1 MHDAEALFIR
11 SPRSNIRFRDHSMAR
26 DALAVKIR
34 SFTRADQ
41 IRSGFHLNFN
51 LALGY
56 GDAAA
61 IRSPPDTKTCTQI
74 FDVGGVHLQI
84 QFSGLVTPDIKKGVA
99 PQQFNPAG
107 FGVGDSNTA
116 GGIETDRDIRRCK
129 NGEPLTGNGF
139 METRLYRRGNEPG

>member
-11 SPRSNIRFRDHSMAR
+11 SPRSDIRFRDHSMAR

-56 GDAAA
+56 SNAAA

-74 FDVGGVHLQI
+74 FDVGGVHLYL
-84 QFSGLVTPDIKKGVA
+84 QFLFTLVFDVEISITS
-99 PQQFNPAG
+99 QQFNARG
-107 FGVGDSNTA
+107 FGITDSDGAVVIKADVDVRRRRHSEALPRNGLMNS
-116 GGIETDRDIRRCK
+116 GGGRFCDK
-129 NGEPLTGNGF
+129 P
-139 METRLYRRGNEPG
+139 